1 MATNNG
7 ISGVAGLD
15 PSLTSLQ
22 GKQEKARSNEEV
34 SQDEFLQL
42 LVTQLKN
49 QDPLE
54 PVKNEE
60 FAVQLAQFS
69 QLGELVKV
77 NENLTKGS
85 NDISSLAGYLGHDV
99 VMNTNVAE
107 VSNHD
112 GGQVSFTL
120 ADDAASVTAE
130 LLTADGTVVESIDL
144 GAMSAGK
151 QSAALT
157 GLATSSGAYAVQI
170 SAVSTGGAPF
180 EADAKVSG
188 TVSGFIPGPEPT
200 LLVGNKEVSPADI
213 VEVKVA
219 GEG

>member
-1 MATNNG
+1 MANNNNIG
-7 ISGVAGLD
+7 ALSQLD
-15 PSLTSLQ
+15 PSLTSLPT
-22 GKQEKARSNEEV
+22 KQEKARSNEEV

-99 VMNTNVAE
+99 VMNSNVIE
-107 VSNHD
+107 VNGHN
-112 GGQVSFTL
+112 GGQISFNL
-120 ADDAASVTAE
+120 ADDAASVTVD
-130 LLTADGTVVESIDL
+130 LLTADGSVAESVEL
-144 GAMSAGK
+144 GPLSAGK
-151 QSAALT
+151 NTVELSE
-157 GLATSSGAYAVQI
+157 LATSSGNYAVQV
-170 SAVSTGGAPF
+170 SALSTNGAAF
-180 EADAKVSG
+180 EAQANVSG
-188 TVSGFIPGPEPT
+188 TVSGFVPGPEPT
-200 LLVGNKEVSPADI
+200 LLVGNREISPADI
-213 VEVKVA
+213 LEVQVA
-219 GEG
+219 SEG